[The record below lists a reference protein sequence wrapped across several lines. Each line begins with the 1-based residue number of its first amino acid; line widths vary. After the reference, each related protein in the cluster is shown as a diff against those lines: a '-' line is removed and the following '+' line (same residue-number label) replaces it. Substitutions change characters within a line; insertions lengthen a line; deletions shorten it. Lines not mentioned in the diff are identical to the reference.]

1 MNKNGNI
8 SLLEIKLIVLLVNKV
23 FSGRKVLMGQIKII
37 GLGSSELE
45 QLPLGVYRTIK
56 QSDKLYVRTKDHP
69 IVKELEEEGVEMSFF
84 DEYYEKF
91 SSFKQV
97 YPAIVEKLLKLSENK
112 DIVYAVP
119 GHPMVAEKSV
129 QLLLESGKKVEIV
142 GGKSF
147 IDDMFQAVAIDP
159 VDGFQ
164 LLDAFDLSHDE
175 IQTGQAVI
183 VMQIFNQ
190 LMASEVKLTLMEIY
204 PDDHQVCRIDAA
216 GSRYEK
222 IKWMPL
228 YELDRFEGVHNLR
241 SVYIPP
247 LKRDERVRSFEL
259 LQLYIDEI
267 ISENG
272 DVWIREQTPE
282 SLLAY
287 LKEETNELIQAY
299 EQEDMENVIEEL
311 GDVLLQVLY
320 HTNLAEKTGQF
331 SLEEVLEVINRK
343 LRRRHPHVF
352 DGISAETTEEV
363 NAIWQEIKKKEKE
376 ERR

>member
-69 IVKELEEEGVEMSFF
+69 IVKELEEEGVEMYFF

-267 ISENG
+267 TSENG

>member
-267 ISENG
+267 TSENG

>member
-1 MNKNGNI
+1 
-8 SLLEIKLIVLLVNKV
+8 
-23 FSGRKVLMGQIKII
+23 MGQIKII

-91 SSFKQV
+91 SSFQQV

-267 ISENG
+267 TSENG

>member
-1 MNKNGNI
+1 
-8 SLLEIKLIVLLVNKV
+8 
-23 FSGRKVLMGQIKII
+23 MGIIKII

-69 IVKELEEEGVEMSFF
+69 IVKELEEEGIEMSFF

-129 QLLLESGKKVEIV
+129 QLLLESGKTVEIV

-183 VMQIFNQ
+183 VMQVFNQ
-190 LMASEVKLTLMEIY
+190 LMASEVKLTLMELY

-216 GSRYEK
+216 GSRYEE

-267 ISENG
+267 TSENG
-272 DVWIREQTPE
+272 DVWIREQTPK

-311 GDVLLQVLY
+311 GDVLLQILY

-331 SLEEVLEVINRK
+331 SLEEVLEAINRK

-352 DGISAETTEEV
+352 DGISAETVEEV
-363 NAIWQEIKKKEKE
+363 NTIWQEIKKKEKE